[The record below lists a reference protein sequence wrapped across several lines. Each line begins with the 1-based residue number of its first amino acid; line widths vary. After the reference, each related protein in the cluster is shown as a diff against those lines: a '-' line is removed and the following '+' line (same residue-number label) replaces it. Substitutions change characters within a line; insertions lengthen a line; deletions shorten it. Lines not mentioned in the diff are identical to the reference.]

1 MLSLP
6 WNQHKPSYQFVVIG
20 SGYGGSINAARIS
33 AALGQ
38 PHQLCILERGQEWQP
53 GNFPSD
59 VPGVLQHAR
68 SDANPLGLFE
78 FLNYKDISV
87 IKGSGLGGTSL
98 INANVAIVP
107 DPEVYKLAGWP
118 RTLHY
123 EEMLEY
129 YERVRA
135 VLAAE
140 PVPDAE
146 GLLKV
151 RALQKRATEL
161 NTTANPLNV
170 AVNFKYDGPNAQGV
184 PQRPCVKC
192 GDCVTGCNFSAKNTL
207 NMNYLPLA
215 ANNGAD
221 IFTQV
226 KVEWI
231 EKRSTGGW
239 RIHGQVVSST
249 FQKDSF

>member
-33 AALGQ
+33 AAMGR

-59 VPGVLQHAR
+59 VPGVRQQTR
-68 SDANPLGLFE
+68 SDLNPLGLYE

-107 DPEVYKLAGWP
+107 DEEVFGLAGWP
-118 RTLHY
+118 RTLKY
-123 EEMLEY
+123 NEMLDY
-129 YERVRA
+129 YERVRG

-140 PVPDAE
+140 PVPDAAS
-146 GLLKV
+146 LLKV
-151 RALQKRATEL
+151 QALQKRATEL
-161 NTTANPLNV
+161 NTIAKPLNIEE
-170 AVNFKYDGPNAQGV
+170 NFKYDDPDGQGV
-184 PQRPCVKC
+184 RQHPCVYC
-192 GDCVTGCNFSAKNTL
+192 GDCVTGGNCSARNSVY
-207 NMNYLPLA
+207 M
-215 ANNGAD
+215 
-221 IFTQV
+221 
-226 KVEWI
+226 
-231 EKRSTGGW
+231 
-239 RIHGQVVSST
+239 
-249 FQKDSF
+249 